1 MSLETHILDKE
12 NNKNL
17 SEKENINITSNS
29 NMLDNNNMINTIIKE
44 REEKN
49 NNSNISLNK
58 NKKNNE
64 NINKNKNDEKNN
76 SILSNNKDMI
86 YSQSSSNIKEGEI
99 TPNNK
104 NKTKNKDLS
113 NLEINY
119 MEMSKQLEELRHES
133 SFLKNK
139 LNEISKKQKNFSK
152 NNKNVGNTISF
163 NKATFINIKKLKN
176 IRYDDS
182 GGKNNKNINNYHNRN
197 IQRVN
202 SSDKI
207 KLPLFK
213 TFFENNSYNKRNS
226 HMNMNINRTFIND
239 IQNKILYSEAN
250 YINYNDNNNNIRNP
264 LLSLKKN
271 FILNKDHPTKLFP
284 SNNLLF
290 AKLDSKNNNYNNLV
304 NEISD
309 KDKLIKKLNNN
320 LIEQNKLAEEKIS
333 LLLKN
338 KNKINERLNLIQ
350 KEKDEYKNKKESEIK
365 QYMNN
370 LKTDNKIIKELY
382 NEKNKLMKS
391 KRESELLNEK
401 LRNIILEKRNELNN
415 LYRAKKLSFDFN
427 SNQTNNKY
435 LKNIQQK
442 YNDINKE
449 NKEIKNKIMELQ
461 KKLGINQKKE
471 LNIKKYMH
479 NIYTFSSAKK
489 PKKPKHLKLI
499 LNENKENIDF
509 NKNNSNNEE
518 IDGSFNFDNDD
529 NNKEN
534 YNSYQKKY
542 HTENTNISN
551 NDTININNEEIK
563 IFNKYINIISENKSN
578 QEKLFELQNELKQK
592 NETIKNLEKKINE
605 DLVAKDALLENLK
618 KEKNELQR
626 LLTIE
631 TQKTFKLKQFAE
643 SEQKKHIKY
652 KTKLENYKKKSK
664 TEEKKKEKEEN
675 KKPAIDFF
683 IYSNSPAF
691 DENKNI
697 AKLKEDI
704 FKLKQLLD
712 EEKNKNEILQ
722 VLSENQK
729 ERHELVKDKY
739 DKTKKLNENLMNKI
753 KEKEFSINREIKLEN
768 EALKKQL
775 IITENKNE
783 ELKKTIK
790 KLNDEITAYKN
801 NEKIE
806 NDGNKGENE
815 NIDNNIEINPI
826 NNIKGDK
833 LRSEKKNYIG
843 LIQKNLIQDKKNQR
857 FSFQV
862 NKQTSHAGL
871 VKKPSDKNTIPK
883 SNKDLLTTKFDK
895 EKLAIIKEKKNKK
908 FNLINMKNQKS
919 LNSITSTK
927 IKSNLL
933 RNSMHITGLQNS
945 DINLNLNN
953 SDINKENSEPEL
965 ENKAQ
970 IQRRKK
976 RESSEK
982 VLRIF
987 NGNNISSSEFSSEK
1001 NFSENNKGTQIGISN
1016 VIKENENE
1024 DEEEKF
1030 NSELGDI
1037 KGKNNENNNNN
1048 ISG

>member
-1 MSLETHILDKE
+1 MSLENQILDKE

-17 SEKENINITSNS
+17 SEKENVNVISNS
-29 NMLDNNNMINTIIKE
+29 NILDNNNNKINMTIKE
-44 REEKN
+44 KEEKN
-49 NNSNISLNK
+49 NNSNISSNK
-58 NKKNNE
+58 MKKNNE
-64 NINKNKNDEKNN
+64 NINKNKNEEKNN
-76 SILSNNKDMI
+76 SILSNNKDI
-86 YSQSSSNIKEGEI
+86 AYSQSSSNVKEGEHNS
-99 TPNNK
+99 NNK

-139 LNEISKKQKNFSK
+139 LNEISKKQKNFSR

-182 GGKNNKNINNYHNRN
+182 GGKNNKNMNTYHNKN
-197 IQRVN
+197 LQRIN

-207 KLPLFK
+207 KLPIFK
-213 TFFENNSYNKRNS
+213 TFFENSYNKRNS
-226 HMNMNINRTFIND
+226 HMNLNINRTFIND
-239 IQNKILYSEAN
+239 IQNKILYSDAN
-250 YINYNDNNNNIRNP
+250 YLNNNDTIRNP

-271 FILNKDHPTKLFP
+271 FLLNKDHPTKLFP
-284 SNNLLF
+284 PNNLLF
-290 AKLDSKNNNYNNLV
+290 TKLDSKNNNYNNLE
-304 NEISD
+304 NEISV

-415 LYRAKKLSFDFN
+415 LYKAKKFSFDFN

-435 LKNIQQK
+435 IKNIQQK

-449 NKEIKNKIMELQ
+449 NKEIKNKIIALQ
-461 KKLGINQKKE
+461 KRLGINHKKE

-479 NIYTFSSAKK
+479 NIYTLSSTKK
-489 PKKPKHLKLI
+489 PKKPKHLRL
-499 LNENKENIDF
+499 LLTENKENIDF
-509 NKNNSNNEE
+509 IDKNSNNEE
-518 IDGSFNFDNDD
+518 IDGSFNFENNDD
-529 NNKEN
+529 NKEN
-534 YNSYQKKY
+534 DNIFQKKY

-592 NETIKNLEKKINE
+592 NETIKNLEKKIKE
-605 DLVAKDALLENLK
+605 DLVEKDTLLENLK

-631 TQKTFKLKQFAE
+631 TQKTLKLKQFAE
-643 SEQKKHIKY
+643 EEQKKHIKY
-652 KTKLENYKKKSK
+652 KNKLENYKKKSK
-664 TEEKKKEKEEN
+664 TEEKKKEKEES
-675 KKPAIDFF
+675 KKPDIDFF

-722 VLSENQK
+722 VLSDNQK
-729 ERHELVKDKY
+729 ERHELVKNKY

-753 KEKEFSINREIKLEN
+753 KEKEFAINKEIKLEN

-790 KLNDEITAYKN
+790 KLNDEIIAYKN
-801 NEKIE
+801 NEKVE
-806 NDGNKGENE
+806 NEGNNGENE
-815 NIDNNIEINPI
+815 NIDNNVEINPI

-833 LRSEKKNYIG
+833 FRTEKKNYIG
-843 LIQKNLIQDKKNQR
+843 LIQKDLIQDKRNQR

-862 NKQTSHAGL
+862 TKPTFHGDY
-871 VKKPSDKNTIPK
+871 VKKPSDKKTIPK
-883 SNKDLLTTKFDK
+883 SNKDLLTPKFDK
-895 EKLAIIKEKKNKK
+895 DKIAFYKEKKNKIYTL
-908 FNLINMKNQKS
+908 NQKNQKS
-919 LNSITSTK
+919 LNSVTSTK
-927 IKSNLL
+927 IKSNLIKHSSHL
-933 RNSMHITGLQNS
+933 TGLQNS
-945 DINLNLNN
+945 DITLNLNN
-953 SDINKENSEPEL
+953 SDINKDNSEPEK
-965 ENKAQ
+965 ENKIK
-970 IQRRKK
+970 IQRNKK

-987 NGNNISSSEFSSEK
+987 NGNNINSSEFSSEK

-1016 VIKENENE
+1016 VIKENDNE

-1030 NSELGDI
+1030 NSELGEI
-1037 KGKNNENNNNN
+1037 KGKNNNENNNNN